1 MKAAGVSAM
10 AIAFALLIVCIS
22 IQQYTERIQN
32 DSMSAPLGSSELLT
46 IQSLMHVPA
55 CAADKHCRSACR
67 LVCDE
72 VRMSSGARD
81 YASSLI
87 SFGCCSSSPVITK
100 QVTGARETLLA
111 EVSKLHAHDRLPVKY
126 LRSGNSLKEN
136 LAILKREET
145 AVAKR
150 LAKLKLKDVLPFRV
164 KRGGQLAFQVQ
175 PPLVDGTK
183 RNSTT
188 TDPYG
193 VERQAESK
201 GKRDAVWRGFYCVG
215 ADCPEENDSFQTWSA
230 YEAYLAATNQFG
242 LPVSFRNESSVK
254 YVESDPS
261 ELERLLRETEI
272 MGLGEPYEEEE
283 VLKDPDTDVENLYQ
297 QYRWCVFKSNDNL
310 DDCLKKLRE
319 QHLQWE
325 WQRIPGCIPNVTVNA
340 SFHPENASYIANANA
355 SCLQLVPMRT
365 LRTYGYDVATGKYPM
380 ENLTDDLE
388 EFPPSEE
395 AIRHLL
401 GDDLYAKYEEEERK
415 SLTLG
420 EAHQQFNLRR
430 AEIRRRQVF
439 KKAFNKTEFEW
450 CLHQHKHD
458 KDFPKACTGDGR
470 MFIKKPYQDRH
481 KPLTAPEQIVEG
493 VASAMRNLV
502 GEDRAARV
510 VEETGTEAAGQ
521 RHPNKF
527 EYGPAVVQPGH
538 VAAEPAPW
546 LRMKLIRDQP
556 QSVEGKMALLRD
568 RRRLPGV
575 NVDSWGG
582 AMPALY
588 HSRRDPIAYTPNQCC
603 SHFVDMSEWA

>member
-1 MKAAGVSAM
+1 MARLGMTRAAGVSAM
-10 AIAFALLIVCIS
+10 AIMLALLIVCIS
-22 IQQYTERIQN
+22 IQQYAERVQSA
-32 DSMSAPLGSSELLT
+32 SMSAPLGSSELLT

-72 VRMSSGARD
+72 VRMGSGSRD

-100 QVTGARETLLA
+100 QVTSARETQ
-111 EVSKLHAHDRLPVKY
+111 LHMITNDHAVDRLPVQF
-126 LRSGNSLKEN
+126 LRNGHSLKEN
-136 LAILKREET
+136 FDILKREES

-164 KRGGQLAFQVQ
+164 KQGGQLAFQPQ
-175 PPLVDGTK
+175 PPQPDGTK
-183 RNSTT
+183 RNSTK

-193 VERQAESK
+193 VERQAERK
-201 GKRDAVWRGFYCVG
+201 GNLDAKWQGFHCIG
-215 ADCPEENDSFQTWSA
+215 KDCPEENDSFQTWSA

-242 LPVSFRNESSVK
+242 LPVSFHNESSVK

-272 MGLGEPYEEEE
+272 SGFGEPYEEDEM
-283 VLKDPDTDVENLYQ
+283 PDFADDVENLYQ
-297 QYRWCVFKSNDNL
+297 EYRWCVFKSKDKL

-325 WQRIPGCIPNVTVNA
+325 WHRIPGCIPNVTVNA
-340 SFHPENASYIANANA
+340 SFHPENKSFIANANA

-365 LRTYGYDVATGKYPM
+365 FRTYGYDVATGKYPM
-380 ENLTDDLE
+380 ENLTNDLE
-388 EFPPSEE
+388 DFPPSEE

-401 GDDLYAKYEEEERK
+401 GDDLYAKYEEEEK
-415 SLTLG
+415 NSLTLG

-439 KKAFNKTEFEW
+439 QKAFNKTEFEW

-458 KDFPKACTGDGR
+458 EDFPRACTGDGR
-470 MFIKKPYQDRH
+470 MFIKKPYQ
-481 KPLTAPEQIVEG
+481 
-493 VASAMRNLV
+493 
-502 GEDRAARV
+502 
-510 VEETGTEAAGQ
+510 GTEAAGQ
-521 RHPNKF
+521 KHTNKF
-527 EYGPAVVQPGH
+527 EYGPTVVQPGH

-556 QSVEGKMALLRD
+556 QTVEGKMALVRD
-568 RRRLPGV
+568 RSRLPGV

-582 AMPALY
+582 AMPSLY
-588 HSRRDPIAYTPNQCC
+588 HSRRDPVAYTPNQCC